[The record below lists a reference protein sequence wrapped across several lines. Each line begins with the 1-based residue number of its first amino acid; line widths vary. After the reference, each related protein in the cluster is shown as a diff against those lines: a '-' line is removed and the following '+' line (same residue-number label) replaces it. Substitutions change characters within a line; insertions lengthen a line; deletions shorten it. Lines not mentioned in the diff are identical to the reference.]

1 MTKFHNF
8 VNINSKGCVGL
19 NNRIK
24 LLRSKLNISQEAF
37 GKRLGVTGASISKI
51 ESGQRK
57 LTEQMVLL
65 ICKEFNI
72 NEAWLRYGEGDMYK
86 TLLPSELS
94 VLSKS
99 YDLDELDTKILT
111 EYLLLDPSKR
121 KVIKD
126 YIVKVATQIKPNN
139 SSVNKS
145 IMRDGVGTKEV
156 LICAEESGTM
166 EQNN

>member
-19 NNRIK
+19 NTRVK

-51 ESGQRK
+51 ESGQRN

-72 NEAWLRYGEGDMYK
+72 NEAWLRYDEGEMYK

-94 VLSKS
+94 ALSKS
-99 YDLDELDTKILT
+99 YELDELDARIIT
-111 EYLLLDPSKR
+111 EYLLLDPSQR

-126 YIVKVATQIKPNN
+126 YIVKVAAVGSRSASASMNTN
-139 SSVNKS
+139 
-145 IMRDGVGTKEV
+145 IMRDGMGSDEV
-156 LICAEESGTM
+156 LFCAEESGNL
-166 EQNN
+166 E